1 MRSRRM
7 LAAAFVAVGVQLLL
21 GCPVPLPPM
30 GYEESSRRNVPATR
44 PDWIVEGTTSRADVL
59 LRLGSPDG
67 EAVDGSWMG
76 YLSSKHEGGVAF
88 VLIVGAGG
96 GAVTVEGYVERRLVV
111 WFDERGIVL
120 KALFEE
126 AQCPRAG
133 LFVGEGI
140 KSGPCMGF
148 ADLRGESSSSPP
160 HRPPVSADVIATFAD
175 TIWVVPFFDLL
186 TGSRPRDFAA
196 YRGSVIVMADRLQAS
211 GKAIGGDA
219 RGELEI
225 EFRYV
230 TDIWRHTLGRVVTL
244 VVVADRVEHGFS
256 VVQPGVLGLADVEK
270 TDQLIKTVEARLN
283 RPARPR

>member
-1 MRSRRM
+1 M
-7 LAAAFVAVGVQLLL
+7 LAVALVAVAIQLLV

-30 GYEESSRRNVPATR
+30 GYEESSRGNVPAAR
-44 PDWIVEGTTSRADVL
+44 PAWIVEGTTSRADVL

-88 VLIVGAGG
+88 VLIVGTGG
-96 GAVTVEGYVERRLVV
+96 GAVSVEGYTERRLVL

-133 LFVGEGI
+133 LFVGGSI

-148 ADLRGESSSSPP
+148 ADVGGESSSSPA
-160 HRPPVSADVIATFAD
+160 RPPPGAADVIATFAD
-175 TIWVVPFFDLL
+175 TIWAVPYFDLL
-186 TGSRPRDFAA
+186 TGTRPRDYAA
-196 YRGSVIVMADRLQAS
+196 YRGPVIVMADRLRAS

-219 RGELEI
+219 RSELEI

-230 TDIWRHTLGRVVTL
+230 TDIGRHALGRAVTL
-244 VVVADRVEHGFS
+244 VVVADRVEHGFT
-256 VVQPGVLGLADVEK
+256 VVQPGALGLIDAEK
-270 TDQLIKTVEARLN
+270 TDQLIKIIEARLN
-283 RPARPR
+283 RTARPR